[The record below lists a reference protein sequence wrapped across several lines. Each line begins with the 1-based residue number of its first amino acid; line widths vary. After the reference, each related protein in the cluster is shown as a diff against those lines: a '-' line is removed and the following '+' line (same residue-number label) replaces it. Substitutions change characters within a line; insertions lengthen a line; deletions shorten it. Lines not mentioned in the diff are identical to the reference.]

1 MAQIVD
7 MANLEARLTTLGSQ
21 VEHLAQIVQKGTEV
35 SEESI
40 TDDWMDELNGFTA
53 DIKQTRTQLC
63 SFSQRWHDA
72 TIVKSEDVTRLER
85 REEEIKMKEELLEQK
100 TAEMTKREELLEQKA
115 AEMTKKQELWEQKA
129 AEVTKSMSGAAEE
142 LRNATETESKAREAL
157 QQVLARQN
165 ASRFNNKSAKR
176 GPALSS
182 PDKPAPKRRQARGGS
197 AGAAE
202 VLANVESNELLANT
216 TQTFGSPGRRRRPLT
231 PFTGQMTAS
240 RSGVSSPA
248 LNPTP
253 ATRQDLIV
261 NPSPDTLVPPGQRG
275 GSATDPSELSMAS
288 DHVQDVWRQI
298 EFPADWTTADSD
310 QLLAK
315 FNEAKERKPG
325 KNNRYWPQQAM
336 DIGSKS
342 TQPYCL
348 LKDLKRAGMQ
358 APQDG
363 RRCESHASNDLCI
376 NLFYSTDS
384 PGEYNSAATDKRWR
398 LEKRQ

>member
-165 ASRFNNKSAKR
+165 ASRFNTKSAKR
-176 GPALSS
+176 GPVLSS
-182 PDKPAPKRRQARGGS
+182 PEKPAPKRRQARGGS

-202 VLANVESNELLANT
+202 VLANVEQNELLANT
-216 TQTFGSPGRRRRPLT
+216 TQTFGSPSRRRRPLT
-231 PFTGQMTAS
+231 PFTGHMTAS

-253 ATRQDLIV
+253 ATRQDLTV
-261 NPSPDTLVPPGQRG
+261 NPRPDTLVPPGQG
-275 GSATDPSELSMAS
+275 VDPATNPSGLSVAS
-288 DHVQDVWRQI
+288 EHVRNVWRQI
-298 EFPADWTTADSD
+298 EFPANWTAADSAI
-310 QLLAK
+310 LLDN
-315 FNEAKERKPG
+315 FEEARRRKGG
-325 KNNRYWPQQAM
+325 KDNRQWPQQSM
-336 DIGSKS
+336 DRGS
-342 TQPYCL
+342 QVNYPYCL
-348 LKDLKRAGMQ
+348 TRDLRRNGMRAPG
-358 APQDG
+358 G
-363 RRCESHASNDLCI
+363 RCESHTPNQLCI
-376 NLFYSTDS
+376 DVFYTTDN
-384 PGEYNSAATDKRWR
+384 PREYNSAATDKRWR
-398 LEKRQ
+398 LEKRE